1 MENQDAPELQLA
13 TAYKAIVARHDQI
26 ITEISNSGKAA

>member
-1 MENQDAPELQLA
+1 MGQPPETLA